1 MTKPRIV
8 LGVSLKMY
16 FSYQQTLAWSE
27 EVAAIARQHPAIV
40 NGQVGLF
47 VLPSFP
53 AIPAIGLIFADT
65 PVCIGAQDLCW
76 EDNGAWT
83 GEVSGAMLAEIGCR
97 YVEIGHAE
105 RRRHFAETDVQ
116 ISAKLAAALRN
127 GLTPVLCLGEEQHL
141 APQQAIAVCREQ
153 LIAALSDARQQQLS
167 GDVVL
172 AWEPQWAIGA
182 PAPAPDE
189 FIAQVCQGL
198 RQFSDLGDFR
208 FSVIYGGS
216 AGPGLLS
223 RLGHNVSG
231 LFLGRFAH
239 QSAALA
245 QIIDEAA
252 ALAATLPPVKE
263 A

>member
-1 MTKPRIV
+1 MTQPRIT

-27 EVAAIARQHPAIV
+27 EVAEIARHHPAIV
-40 NGQVGLF
+40 NGEVGLF
-47 VLPSFP
+47 VLPAFP
-53 AIPAIGLIFADT
+53 AIAAIGQIFSAT
-65 PVCIGAQDLCW
+65 AVSIGAQDLCW
-76 EDNGAWT
+76 EDSGAWT
-83 GEVSGAMLAEIGCR
+83 GEVGGPMLAELGCR

-116 ISAKLAAALRN
+116 IAAKLAAALRN
-127 GLTPVLCLGEEQHL
+127 GLTPVLCFGEEQQL
-141 APQQAIAVCREQ
+141 PPDQAIATCRQQ
-153 LIAALSDARQQQLS
+153 LIAALSEANRQQLR
-167 GDVVL
+167 GEVVL

-182 PAPAPDE
+182 PAPAPDA
-189 FIAQVCQGL
+189 FIAEVCDGL
-198 RQFSDLGDFR
+198 RQLNDFGDFHFR
-208 FSVIYGGS
+208 VIYGGS

-223 RLGHNVSG
+223 RLGHQVNG

-239 QSAALA
+239 QPAALR

-252 ALAATLPPVKE
+252 ALAATSPSATE